1 MEKEFFDVFPNL
13 KLKQELSEL
22 LEDVIVTKVTC
33 NAAKTCVRVYLKSDR
48 WIHKKHIFSLEEQIK
63 RQCFSGIEVNVKV
76 IEKFHLSRQ
85 YTPKN
90 FLDTYRS
97 SMELELRSYN
107 MLEYNL
113 FKQAQIIFP
122 EEECLDMILPDSVI
136 AREKSEILVEY
147 LHKIFCERCGMNLK
161 VSLDYVET
169 EESKYRKNAVLQI
182 QQEVENVLKHAKISG
197 ENTENT
203 TEAEKEKQEKKSA
216 DTKEKAK
223 TEKKTEETKE
233 KKTFEKKPFEKK
245 GKWGDF
251 RGGYRKDPNP
261 DVVYGRDFEGEPI
274 PLESIVQEMGEVIV
288 RCQVMEV
295 EAREIRNEKTILIFP
310 VTDFTDSITV
320 KMFLRN
326 EQVPEVTEH
335 VKKGAFLKI
344 KGVTSIDRFDSELT
358 IGSISGI
365 KKIADFR
372 STRMDTSPQKRV
384 ELHCHT
390 KMSDM
395 DGVTEA
401 KALVKRAYEWGHPA
415 IAITDH
421 GVVQAF
427 PEANHCFDGWGGC
440 VPKDSDFK
448 VLYGMEAYLVDDL
461 KGMVT
466 NAKGQSL
473 DGRFCGF

>member
-97 SMELELRSYN
+97 SMELELRNYN

-113 FKQAQIIFP
+113 FKQAQITFP

-182 QQEVENVLKHAKISG
+182 QQEVANVLKHAKISG

-326 EQVPEVTEH
+326 EQVPEIKEH
-335 VKKGAFLKI
+335 VKK
-344 KGVTSIDRFDSELT
+344 
-358 IGSISGI
+358 
-365 KKIADFR
+365 
-372 STRMDTSPQKRV
+372 
-384 ELHCHT
+384 
-390 KMSDM
+390 
-395 DGVTEA
+395 
-401 KALVKRAYEWGHPA
+401 
-415 IAITDH
+415 
-421 GVVQAF
+421 
-427 PEANHCFDGWGGC
+427 
-440 VPKDSDFK
+440 VPS
-448 VLYGMEAYLVDDL
+448 
-461 KGMVT
+461 
-466 NAKGQSL
+466 
-473 DGRFCGF
+473 

>member
-147 LHKIFCERCGMNLK
+147 LHKVFCERCGMNLK

-182 QQEVENVLKHAKISG
+182 QQEVANVLKHAKISG

-216 DTKEKAK
+216 DAKEKAK
-223 TEKKTEETKE
+223 TEKKTEETTE
-233 KKTFEKKPFEKK
+233 KRRPL
-245 GKWGDF
+245 
-251 RGGYRKDPNP
+251 RKSLLKRREN
-261 DVVYGRDFEGEPI
+261 GE
-274 PLESIVQEMGEVIV
+274 
-288 RCQVMEV
+288 
-295 EAREIRNEKTILIFP
+295 
-310 VTDFTDSITV
+310 
-320 KMFLRN
+320 
-326 EQVPEVTEH
+326 
-335 VKKGAFLKI
+335 
-344 KGVTSIDRFDSELT
+344 
-358 IGSISGI
+358 ISGAATA
-365 KKIADFR
+365 KIPIRMWYMEETSKENRFR
-372 STRMDTSPQKRV
+372 WRV
-384 ELHCHT
+384 LSRKWE
-390 KMSDM
+390 K
-395 DGVTEA
+395 
-401 KALVKRAYEWGHPA
+401 
-415 IAITDH
+415 
-421 GVVQAF
+421 
-427 PEANHCFDGWGGC
+427 
-440 VPKDSDFK
+440 
-448 VLYGMEAYLVDDL
+448 
-461 KGMVT
+461 
-466 NAKGQSL
+466 SL
-473 DGRFCGF
+473 SAARLWK

>member
-22 LEDVIVTKVTC
+22 LDDVIVTRVAC
-33 NAAKTCVRVYLKSDR
+33 NAAKTCVRVYLRSDR
-48 WIHKKHIFSLEEQIK
+48 WIHKKHIFSLEEQIQ
-63 RQCFSGIEVNVKV
+63 RQCFPGLEVNVKV

-90 FLDTYRS
+90 FLDTYRG
-97 SMELELRSYN
+97 SMELELKNYN

-113 FKQAQIIFP
+113 FRQAKISFP
-122 EEECLDMILPDSVI
+122 EEECLHMVLPDSVI
-136 AREKSEILVEY
+136 TRQKSEILVEY
-147 LHKIFCERCGMNLK
+147 LHKVFCERCGMNLK
-161 VSLDYVET
+161 VSIDFVET
-169 EESKYRKNAVLQI
+169 EESKYRKNAALQI
-182 QQEVENVLKHAKISG
+182 QQEVANVLKHAKLSE
-197 ENTENT
+197 ENK
-203 TEAEKEKQEKKSA
+203 EAVSDTKEEKEASKATKESSKSEKKKEASPERKTAEKKS
-216 DTKEKAK
+216 
-223 TEKKTEETKE
+223 
-233 KKTFEKKPFEKK
+233 FEKK

-251 RGGYRKDPNP
+251 HGGYRKDPNP
-261 DVVYGRDFEGEPI
+261 DVIYGRDFEGEPV

-384 ELHCHT
+384 ELH
-390 KMSDM
+390 
-395 DGVTEA
+395 
-401 KALVKRAYEWGHPA
+401 
-415 IAITDH
+415 
-421 GVVQAF
+421 
-427 PEANHCFDGWGGC
+427 
-440 VPKDSDFK
+440 
-448 VLYGMEAYLVDDL
+448 
-461 KGMVT
+461 
-466 NAKGQSL
+466 
-473 DGRFCGF
+473 